1 MKVQILYRI
10 KIGDWIRIVRWLLE
24 SHLKG
29 GQNFFPDFV
38 QTVNFQFGGKWKMTK
53 VSKVSS
59 LKNDFFYYKIFSIL
73 MGKIWI
79 FFLNF
84 YKFYTHTPVPRL

>member
-38 QTVNFQFGGKWKMTK
+38 QTVNFQFGGEWKMTK
-53 VSKVSS
+53 VRKVSS
-59 LKNDFFYYKIFSIL
+59 LKKWFVIYNYKLYSIL
-73 MGKIWI
+73 GGQNEI
-79 FFLNF
+79 FLN
-84 YKFYTHTPVPRL
+84 LI